1 MRKKNNSKTVKQAV
15 KPVEVKK
22 EETVAQ
28 PVSEPKADAKAD
40 VKAEVEKAVEKTT
53 EKVEK
58 AVEKTTEKVAEKAAE
73 VKDTVKK
80 TTAKAAK
87 AAKTTP
93 AALVEKIEHMMAEI
107 KALNAENESL
117 KSKAAKEALGDVM
130 DQVVEVKGVKLLA
143 TSVAGVDMNGLR
155 DLGDQLKGK
164 LGEGV
169 VVLASEADGK
179 VNLVAMATEEAM
191 KKGAHAGNLIK
202 AIAGKVGGGGGGRP
216 NMAQAGGKNP
226 AGIPDAVAEAKA
238 ALENQ
243 IK

>member
-15 KPVEVKK
+15 KPGAVKK

-87 AAKTTP
+87 AAKT
-93 AALVEKIEHMMAEI
+93 
-107 KALNAENESL
+107 
-117 KSKAAKEALGDVM
+117 AKEAKPAKKEPVKPEIIVQYQNSEVDTAA
-130 DQVVEVKGVKLLA
+130 VEERVK
-143 TSVAGVDMNGLR
+143 
-155 DLGDQLKGK
+155 
-164 LGEGV
+164 
-169 VVLASEADGK
+169 
-179 VNLVAMATEEAM
+179 
-191 KKGAHAGNLIK
+191 
-202 AIAGKVGGGGGGRP
+202 
-216 NMAQAGGKNP
+216 AQF
-226 AGIPDAVAEAKA
+226 VAEGHKA
-238 ALENQ
+238 GFIRKLNIY
-243 IK
+243 IKPEEYSAYYVINDKFSGRVDLF

>member
-80 TTAKAAK
+80 TTAKEAKPAKKEPVKPEIIVQYQNSEVDTAAVEERVK
-87 AAKTTP
+87 A
-93 AALVEKIEHMMAEI
+93 
-107 KALNAENESL
+107 
-117 KSKAAKEALGDVM
+117 
-130 DQVVEVKGVKLLA
+130 QF
-143 TSVAGVDMNGLR
+143 
-155 DLGDQLKGK
+155 
-164 LGEGV
+164 
-169 VVLASEADGK
+169 
-179 VNLVAMATEEAM
+179 
-191 KKGAHAGNLIK
+191 
-202 AIAGKVGGGGGGRP
+202 
-216 NMAQAGGKNP
+216 
-226 AGIPDAVAEAKA
+226 VAEGHKA
-238 ALENQ
+238 GFIRKLNIY
-243 IK
+243 IKPEEYSAYYVINDKFSGRVDLF